1 MELVLPASLEPEEI
15 ACAEEVAKDLELQTE
30 LVSDLLV
37 YQTRPSLMP
46 DHLSLFWSMRDGLA

>member
-1 MELVLPASLEPEEI
+1 MMELVLPAFLAPEEI

-37 YQTRPSLMP
+37 Y
-46 DHLSLFWSMRDGLA
+46 HLSPFLCVHNT

>member
-1 MELVLPASLEPEEI
+1 MMELVLPASLAPEEI

-37 YQTRPSLMP
+37 Y
-46 DHLSLFWSMRDGLA
+46 HLSPFLCVHNT

>member
-1 MELVLPASLEPEEI
+1 MELVLPASLAPEEI

-37 YQTRPSLMP
+37 YQARPSLTF
-46 DHLSLFWSMRDGLA
+46 LERERWSGLID